1 MDIKE
6 QAIKELF
13 LLLEDN
19 KTNIEWI
26 VSLAEKLKVTDTQEY
41 LDYEDFL
48 NRMSIKD
55 HNDRF
60 VDPNI

>member
-1 MDIKE
+1 MNIKE
-6 QAIKELF
+6 QAIKEFF

-19 KTNIEWI
+19 KTNIEYI

-41 LDYEDFL
+41 LNYEDFL

-55 HNDRF
+55 HNK
-60 VDPNI
+60 